1 MIKRIVCFLSA
12 VIVMTSSV
20 FAWDAY
26 SFIGVYNVQQLN
38 PTFMSEVSSPSL
50 DSVYHVLASSA
61 VISPNQ
67 ILSYRKPVN
76 LLMDVESHFFAG
88 TISAFESSSFFSSS
102 FNPPF
107 ATSPSSFETGTNCNI
122 PYSYNLSSYD
132 DFQYKGWVIFG
143 ASITFDVPVP
153 SGASAV
159 SLSFSPDVWF
169 RSAHSVGPF
178 NWASDIPCDSFSV
191 DVYFNGSLYYSA
203 PMSLVEGSSLS
214 PRYNLNLDLFM
225 SGHSVDSLSVV
236 FRSSG
241 FHLMSSFA
249 DHFTSDSGSGQLYN
263 YLCIGTSD
271 SAATVFDVSFLSPDA
286 ALDADVDQ
294 AQDDINNHESIE
306 SQWTGSMSSNFDAL
320 DMDSF
325 TFPSGLL
332 SGFSLITGIFQDL
345 WNGMGDYK
353 ILYVF
358 PLFLGIALL
367 LIGRISKFSGGQS
380 SSRSNRG
387 DDDA

>member
-1 MIKRIVCFLSA
+1 MFKRIVSLLSA

-26 SFIGVYNVQQLN
+26 SFTGVYDVASFN
-38 PTFMSEVSSPSL
+38 SSLLADSDTPSL
-50 DSVYHVLASSA
+50 DSVYHVPASSA
-61 VISPNQ
+61 VISSNR
-67 ILSYRKPVN
+67 ISSNLIPVI
-76 LLMDVESHFFAG
+76 LLMDVTTSFG
-88 TISAFESSSFFSSS
+88 SVTIDAFKSSSFYSSS
-102 FNPPF
+102 FNPTF
-107 ATSPSSFETGTNCNI
+107 STSPSSFETDINCNI

-132 DFQYKGWVIFG
+132 DFEYKGWLISG
-143 ASITFDVPVP
+143 ATITFDVPVP

-159 SLSFSPDVWF
+159 SVSFSPDVWF
-169 RSAHSVGPF
+169 RNLHSIGPF
-178 NWASDIPCDSFSV
+178 IWSSDIPGESFSV
-191 DVYFNGSLYYSA
+191 DVYFNGSLYHSA
-203 PMSLVEGSSLS
+203 PLSLVEGSSSS
-214 PRYNLNLDLFM
+214 PRYYLNLDLLM

-241 FHLMSSFA
+241 FSLMSSFA
-249 DHFTSDSGSGQLYN
+249 DQFTSVSGSGQLYN
-263 YLCIGTSD
+263 NLCIGTPDSD
-271 SAATVFDVSFLSPDA
+271 ATVFDVSFLSPDV
-286 ALDADVDQ
+286 ALGADVDQ

-387 DDDA
+387 DNDA